1 MEIWRTRKRRYRD
14 RYRLTSGHKG
24 ASAVIISHYLTRDDD
39 IRVIMMASNGSVKGL
54 LLGL

>member
-1 MEIWRTRKRRYRD
+1 MEIWRIRKRRYRD

-39 IRVIMMASNGSVKGL
+39 IRVIMMASNGSIKGPI
-54 LLGL
+54 LGD